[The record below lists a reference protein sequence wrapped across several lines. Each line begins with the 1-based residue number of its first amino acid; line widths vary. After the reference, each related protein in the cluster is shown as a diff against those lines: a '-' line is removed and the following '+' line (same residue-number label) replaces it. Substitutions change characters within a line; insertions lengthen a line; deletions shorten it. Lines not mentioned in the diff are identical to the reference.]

1 VELEGKH
8 VVVTGGAGGI
18 GKALVEAFAAEGASK
33 VVVADFNEEGAES
46 VAAGVDGLAVGFDA
60 GNEDS
65 VLALIAEAEEANGP
79 IDVFFS
85 NAGIAGPPG
94 GPEASDEEW
103 DQTWR
108 VNVMSHIWAARDLA
122 PKMRERDSGYL
133 LNTASAAGL
142 RTQVSALAYS
152 VTKAAAV
159 ALAEWLAV
167 NRAGTGVKVSCLCP
181 QFVNTDLL
189 KGALALAGGGTIERS
204 GPVLEP
210 EQVAEAV
217 VAGIDAERFLI
228 LPHPEVAGFVQKKVG
243 DPDRWLGAMR
253 KLKAS
258 GGK

>member
-18 GKALVEAFAAEGASK
+18 GKALVEAFAAEGAAK
-33 VVVADFNEEGAES
+33 VVVADFNQEGAES
-46 VAAGVDGLAVGFDA
+46 VAAGVDGHAVGFDA

-122 PKMRERDSGYL
+122 PKMRKRDSGYL

-142 RTQVSALAYS
+142 LTQVSALAYS

-167 NRAGTGVKVSCLCP
+167 NHAGTGVKVSCLCP
-181 QFVNTDLL
+181 LGVKTPMLDFALQEPVSKATMST
-189 KGALALAGGGTIERS
+189 GAF
-204 GPVLEP
+204 LEP
-210 EQVAEAV
+210 SDVAETV
-217 VAGIDAERFLI
+217 VEAMRDERFLI
-228 LPHPEVAGFVQKKVG
+228 LPHPEVSQYQQ
-243 DPDRWLGAMR
+243 
-253 KLKAS
+253 LKAAAPDKWIDGMRQLMDS
-258 GGK
+258 AR